1 MRRLQRTAVFI
12 APIVA
17 LLVFA
22 DPAFATTHGGTGL
35 FGNTNDSQ
43 ITNTMFFLL
52 GFFPVVIIVLSVF
65 QGFLDNRKHKK
76 IEAEKAARAADPHRG
91 GW

>member
-1 MRRLQRTAVFI
+1 MRRIRTLIVCL

-22 DPAFATTHGGTGL
+22 DPALAVTHGGEGL
-35 FGNTNDSQ
+35 FGHTNDAQ
-43 ITNTMFFLL
+43 ITNVMFLLL
-52 GFFPVVIIVLSVF
+52 GFFPVVIIVLSLI
-65 QGFLDNRKHKK
+65 QGQLDRRKHRK
-76 IEAEKAARAADPHRG
+76 IQAERAARAADPVKG